1 MNKKLK
7 VTISIIASMI
17 IIMGSAFTIY
27 AATTE
32 YSLKSHGIIA
42 HDGDGDGAYTNTAKD
57 IYIDSGDLK
66 TINDAV
72 VAGKTSLAS
81 AINSATASSATN
93 KTTLGT
99 TDANLPAFNDLKNAI
114 AKVKAAGNEEGYAT
128 GNAAGIITGQ
138 NNVINN
144 VGGKTSASLGADG
157 SLTLSYDGTTGTS
170 SVGNPTWAAIENK
183 LSGKTDADGNPIYSG
198 ITDLD
203 SLENAI
209 TADNDNCSGMTDI
222 KIHNGYGGQGQSCPS
237 FSYRVPAEYYGK
249 TAYLSISYIY
259 STRNATTETFSIA
272 HTGLNVTK
280 THVSAQVT
288 NADSEAV
295 CGKSFVYEGILQG
308 GTIEVGLSGWDR
320 KNFTV
325 MLVVK

>member
-17 IIMGSAFTIY
+17 IILGSAFTIY

-42 HDGDGDGAYTNTAKD
+42 HDGDGDGAYTNTDKD

-114 AKVKAAGNEEGYAT
+114 ANVKAAGNEEGV
-128 GNAAGIITGQ
+128 ITGQ

-144 VGGKTSASLGADG
+144 VGGKTSASLGDDG

-209 TADNDNCSGMTDI
+209 TADNDNSFKGFTI
-222 KIHNGYGGQGQSCPS
+222 PTLNLSFGNNSTEFYGGLHAKID
-237 FSYRVPAEYYGK
+237 FNTEDYK
-249 TAYLSISYIY
+249 TLSIGTVTTSFTASPPFNPWNSAPKVHIY
-259 STRNATTETFSIA
+259 SGETEITTLDNGNKNIMLDISGYDTVTMELTNATAAGHEVTMT
-272 HTGLNVTK
+272 NVVFK
-280 THVSAQVT
+280 
-288 NADSEAV
+288 
-295 CGKSFVYEGILQG
+295 
-308 GTIEVGLSGWDR
+308 
-320 KNFTV
+320 
-325 MLVVK
+325 

>member
-17 IIMGSAFTIY
+17 IILGSAFTIY

-114 AKVKAAGNEEGYAT
+114 ANVKAAGNEE
-128 GNAAGIITGQ
+128 GIITGQ

-209 TADNDNCSGMTDI
+209 TADNDNLKNNIKKNPSAYGIESSVKVVKTGKGDLSIKMSDNGLTDYDVNHYILQITSIPSSPSLYAHDGVHHNIQLGGCTPTLSIDEENDTLAISGMTVMAI
-222 KIHNGYGGQGQSCPS
+222 CN
-237 FSYRVPAEYYGK
+237 
-249 TAYLSISYIY
+249 
-259 STRNATTETFSIA
+259 STNFHSTTS
-272 HTGLNVTK
+272 TGNWKLW
-280 THVSAQVT
+280 H
-288 NADSEAV
+288 
-295 CGKSFVYEGILQG
+295 
-308 GTIEVGLSGWDR
+308 IE
-320 KNFTV
+320 
-325 MLVVK
+325 